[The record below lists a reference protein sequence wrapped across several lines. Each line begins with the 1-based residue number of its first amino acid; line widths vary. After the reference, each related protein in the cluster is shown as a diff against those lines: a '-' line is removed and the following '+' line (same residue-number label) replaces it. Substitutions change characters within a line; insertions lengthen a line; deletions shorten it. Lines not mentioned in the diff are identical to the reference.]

1 MASSASNQ
9 PLTSNLYGGATSAP
23 PPTPS
28 AHSNNNHFPASD
40 TADAFSRL
48 LLHRLPPP
56 TFSLPTRRFSS
67 PATSPPVI
75 SLSPDQTPTDDL
87 LSSVSDLG
95 FFQLTPHSVPS
106 ELASSA
112 ESESLALF
120 DLPRDQKVSL
130 LPKNW
135 PLGYEC
141 DEDDDGD
148 EQGESFRL
156 DGSCSTESTELS
168 LASLRE
174 FTRALEELGLEVI
187 DLLSKAMDFEN
198 PVRKDPTRFCSMMW
212 ISECEGSA
220 KPVVSGGFYPYIVG
234 LQYQIR
240 SQKHS
245 LLSDSGRV
253 SVLPRVDSVL
263 VTIGDIAQVW
273 SNGRLKK
280 VRGRPVGEVGG
291 ENGSRV
297 ISMTLLVS
305 LPTESRVAPILAE
318 RTVGNEEEQDKGK
331 EEEGEGELVGKR
343 RVFQSFDFE
352 DYAWRVYHERS
363 LLFKDPLDRYRIT
376 TL

>member
-9 PLTSNLYGGATSAP
+9 TLMPNVYGGATSAP

-28 AHSNNNHFPASD
+28 THSNNNLFPASD

-56 TFSLPTRRFSS
+56 TLSLPTRRSS
-67 PATSPPVI
+67 APTTSPPVI
-75 SLSPDQTPTDDL
+75 SLSADQTPADDL
-87 LSSVSDLG
+87 LTSVCDLG
-95 FFQLTPHSVPS
+95 FFQLTHHSIPP

-120 DLPRDQKVSL
+120 DLPRDQKESL

-141 DEDDDGD
+141 GDDDDDDEGD
-148 EQGESFRL
+148 GQGESFRL

-174 FTRALEELGLEVI
+174 FTGALEKLGLEI
-187 DLLSKAMDFEN
+187 IGLLSKAMDFEN
-198 PVRKDPTRFCSMMW
+198 PVRDDPTRFCSMMW
-212 ISECEGSA
+212 ISECGRST
-220 KPVVSGGFYPYIVG
+220 KPALSSGYYPFIVG

-240 SQKHS
+240 RQKHS
-245 LLSDSGRV
+245 LLSDSGWV
-253 SVLPRVDSVL
+253 SVLPHLDSVL

-280 VRGRPVGEVGG
+280 VRGRAVGEAAE
-291 ENGSRV
+291 ENGSRS
-297 ISMTLLVS
+297 IGMTLLVS
-305 LPTESRVAPILAE
+305 LPTESRVAPILGKAE
-318 RTVGNEEEQDKGK
+318 DNGK
-331 EEEGEGELVGKR
+331 EEEDGESAEKR
-343 RVFQSFDFE
+343 GVFQSFDFE
-352 DYAWRVYHERS
+352 DYAWRVYHER
-363 LLFKDPLDRYRIT
+363 LLLKDPLDRYRIT
-376 TL
+376 